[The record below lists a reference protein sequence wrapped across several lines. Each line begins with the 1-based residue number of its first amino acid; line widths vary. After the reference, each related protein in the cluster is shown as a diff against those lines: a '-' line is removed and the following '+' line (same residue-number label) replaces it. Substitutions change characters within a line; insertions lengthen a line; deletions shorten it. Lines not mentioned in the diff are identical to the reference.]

1 MKIYVVLTCLLLS
14 FASVNTYAEEIQDS
28 LELKPK
34 FGVFANFN
42 VNLHTADITEFPGIL
57 TCCPKYTGGFGMGYT
72 IGAVYDMYYNER
84 IRLHFRASYM
94 ISDGLLSSEED
105 VNVIIDGI
113 SQSGKFEHLLDAELS
128 SLGLESLVAYK
139 FDNGI
144 IALAGARIG
153 FMTAGMYDYKEEI
166 SQPENRGTFEG
177 NGQRTRNPSDGDIQ
191 DLAAIE
197 ISPMIGV
204 CYELPANK
212 NRTLFI
218 APELF
223 YMYRINSIISGNS
236 WNVHT
241 FRAGLALKYRQP
253 PPPPPPPPPAPD
265 APMPDY
271 PVAPD
276 APSLAVS
283 VSATQIDSN
292 GFEPDDFD
300 IKIEDFITHNMRPLL
315 NYFFFDENSADLPE
329 RYKLLNKAET
339 EDFSLLRL
347 HNMNV
352 MDTYYHALNIMGKRL
367 QQNPDDKIKITGH
380 NADRGTEKK
389 NKALSKARAETIRDY
404 FRDVWGVDESRMT
417 IKARNL
423 PRDPSKPNEAEGMEE
438 NRRVEILCSNR
449 AILEPVITVDTLR
462 EISAAT
468 IRFYPNIDSDVKLK
482 SWKLTVKQGNSE
494 LTSFSG
500 KNDVP
505 EFLEWN
511 ISTKDPTA
519 PNQGGQ
525 ITYVLEA
532 EDVFTNIAV
541 TEDQWLPVKQI
552 TLDRKRLENLQDKE
566 FEYYSLILFDYGK
579 MKLSGRNKKLVN
591 FVKQRV
597 RPKSSIV
604 ITGYSDKMGEERA
617 NQRISDA
624 RAKEVSRLM
633 KLSGAKVRGV
643 GESDLLYD
651 NDLPEGRFYCRTV
664 VITIETPVNGNGAE

>member
-1 MKIYVVLTCLLLS
+1 
-14 FASVNTYAEEIQDS
+14 
-28 LELKPK
+28 
-34 FGVFANFN
+34 
-42 VNLHTADITEFPGIL
+42 
-57 TCCPKYTGGFGMGYT
+57 
-72 IGAVYDMYYNER
+72 
-84 IRLHFRASYM
+84 
-94 ISDGLLSSEED
+94 
-105 VNVIIDGI
+105 
-113 SQSGKFEHLLDAELS
+113 
-128 SLGLESLVAYK
+128 
-139 FDNGI
+139 
-144 IALAGARIG
+144 
-153 FMTAGMYDYKEEI
+153 
-166 SQPENRGTFEG
+166 
-177 NGQRTRNPSDGDIQ
+177 
-191 DLAAIE
+191 
-197 ISPMIGV
+197 
-204 CYELPANK
+204 
-212 NRTLFI
+212 
-218 APELF
+218 
-223 YMYRINSIISGNS
+223 
-236 WNVHT
+236 
-241 FRAGLALKYRQP
+241 RQP
-253 PPPPPPPPPAPD
+253 APPPPPPPPAPD

-283 VSATQIDSN
+283 VSATQVDSN

-315 NYFFFDENSADLPE
+315 NYFFFDENSAELPK

-339 EDFSLLRL
+339 ENFSLLRL

-367 QQNPDDKIKITGH
+367 QENPDDKITITGH

-404 FRDVWGVDESRMT
+404 FRDVWEVDESRMT

-468 IRFYPNIDSDVKLK
+468 IRFYPNIDSEVKLK
-482 SWKLTVKQGNSE
+482 SWNLTVKQGNSE

-579 MKLSGRNKKLVN
+579 MKLSGRNKKLVD
-591 FVKQRV
+591 FVKNRV

-604 ITGYSDKMGEERA
+604 ITGYSDKMGEARA

-664 VITIETPVNGNGAE
+664 VITIETAVNQEDSE